1 MNDVDVMMAGLI
13 KMLCVIVNSIED
25 LRIKTKMTF
34 DNQEDFIK
42 LLYDLNSDVQRID
55 AMIEEEEM
63 KYEQMDSCSRNH

>member
-25 LRIKTKMTF
+25 LRIKAKMTF

-42 LLYDLNSDVQRID
+42 LLYDLNSEVQRID
-55 AMIEEEEM
+55 AMIEEEGGNEV
-63 KYEQMDSCSRNH
+63 